1 MAGEAK
7 LFRFGTFEADLRT
20 GELRKAGRKVGIQ
33 EQPFKVLAALLARP
47 GEMVAREELKE
58 QLWSADTFVD
68 FDMGL
73 NRAVAKI
80 RDILSDSPTSP
91 RFIETLPRRG
101 YRFLGAVE
109 AVYPEAAVASPPE
122 KSNIQAVVPEF
133 ASAGMPE
140 PAVPRRR
147 RWLLLAIAAA
157 IVLAAVGGWLWR
169 NRSRSR
175 PEFGSIAVLPLENL
189 SGDPSQDFFADGI
202 TDELITELAEIGSL
216 RVISRTSVM
225 RFKDTQLPVP
235 EIARTLR
242 VDAIVEG
249 SVMREGNRIRVHA
262 QLIRGATDEHFWSE
276 AYDRELR
283 DVLALQSDVAQSI
296 ARKVEATVT
305 GEEHERLSAVRSVS
319 PEVYESYLKGQF
331 AKSNSRAD
339 IEESIAYFEEAIRKD
354 ATFAPAYVG
363 LADAYDRLA
372 TVFIGVPPGEVR
384 PKVIKAARK
393 ALELDPGLAEA
404 HVLLADVQQ
413 QQWQWTDSEAEYRR
427 ALELN
432 PNDAAAHRGL
442 ASWLLFQGRMDE
454 ALDWSRRARELDPFG
469 DSSTGLAWILLCAR
483 RYDEAIHELR
493 SALAVRP
500 DDATALW
507 VLGFVLIAN
516 RQPEEAITVLERAV
530 SITDRSPAAIGLL
543 VRAYADAGRR
553 TDALRLLSELKS
565 IKQARYVPA
574 AAFVLAYLGLGDY
587 DQAFAW
593 LERAYQEQSNILLF
607 LKVHPFFDPVRGD
620 PRFADLVRQVGLAQ

>member
-133 ASAGMPE
+133 ASAGVPE

-225 RFKDTQLPVP
+225 HYRGSRKPLP
-235 EIARTLR
+235 EIARELG

-249 SVMREGNRIRVHA
+249 SVVRAGDRVRVTA
-262 QLIRGATDEHFWSE
+262 QLIDAATDHHLWARSYEQGWG
-276 AYDRELR
+276 
-283 DVLALQSDVAQSI
+283 DVLALQGRVAQDI
-296 ARKVEATVT
+296 AAQVNAKLTDEESRNLAHPKAVGLEA
-305 GEEHERLSAVRSVS
+305 HEN
-319 PEVYESYLKGQF
+319 YLKGHLLLHD
-331 AKSNSRAD
+331 SP
-339 IEESIAYFEEAIRKD
+339 EESVRYFERAIELDPQYPEAYAGLAEACLWPAWDWGTVAPAAAFPKGKAAALKALQIAPASSEGHAALAWVELFYEWNWRDAESEMRQAIRLNPNN
-354 ATFAPAYVG
+354 AWEHHHYSRL
-363 LADAYDRLA
+363 LAVTGRFDESIR
-372 TVFIGVPPGEVR
+372 ESR
-384 PKVIKAARK
+384 RM
-393 ALELDPGLAEA
+393 LELDP
-404 HVLLADVQQ
+404 
-413 QQWQWTDSEAEYRR
+413 
-427 ALELN
+427 
-432 PNDAAAHRGL
+432 
-442 ASWLLFQGRMDE
+442 MDFR
-454 ALDWSRRARELDPFG
+454 SG
-469 DSSTGLAWILLCAR
+469 GNLAWMMYLAR
-483 RYDEAIHELR
+483 RYDESIQEIRRLIPLHPSIVAFHCFLAWPYEAQGRFPEALNELGVFER
-493 SALAVRP
+493 TGLAAGLGELGFSYGASGNEPAARRALA
-500 DDATALW
+500 
-507 VLGFVLIAN
+507 
-516 RQPEEAITVLERAV
+516 Q
-530 SITDRSPAAIGLL
+530 
-543 VRAYADAGRR
+543 
-553 TDALRLLSELKS
+553 LLSMSK
-565 IKQARYVPA
+565 RVYVPPYYVA
-574 AAFVLAYLGLGDY
+574 LVSVGLHDY
-587 DQAFAW
+587 DGAFGW
-593 LERAYQEQSNILLF
+593 LEKAYQERSPF
-607 LKVHPFFDPVRGD
+607 LVYLKTEPKLDP
-620 PRFADLVRQVGLAQ
+620 PRYDGRFTDLVRRVGFP